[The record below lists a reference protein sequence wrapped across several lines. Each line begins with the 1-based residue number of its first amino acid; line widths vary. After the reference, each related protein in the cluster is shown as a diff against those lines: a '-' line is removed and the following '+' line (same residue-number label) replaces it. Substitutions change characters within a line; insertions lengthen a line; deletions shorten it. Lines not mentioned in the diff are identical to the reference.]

1 MVTFETKIRVWYKHT
16 DQMGVVHHSNYICYY
31 EEARSAF
38 MRHIGSS
45 YAEMEARG
53 VVMPILHVE
62 SDYLRSAYYDDELTI
77 RLTVSDVPKARFIVH
92 YEIFN
97 SKGELLNRGMTTL
110 GFLHKETMRPC
121 RAPQWFV
128 DLLYANGLESD
139 N

>member
-92 YEIFN
+92 YDVFN

>member
-92 YEIFN
+92 YEVFN

-110 GFLHKETMRPC
+110 GFLHKDTMRPC

>member
-92 YEIFN
+92 YEVFN
-97 SKGELLNRGMTTL
+97 PKGELLNRGMTTL